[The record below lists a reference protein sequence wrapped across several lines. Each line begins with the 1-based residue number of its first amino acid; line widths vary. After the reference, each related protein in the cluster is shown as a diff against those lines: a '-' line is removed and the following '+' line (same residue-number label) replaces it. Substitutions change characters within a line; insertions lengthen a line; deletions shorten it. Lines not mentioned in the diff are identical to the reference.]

1 MLFYQNIIKTDKK
14 QQKGRAGME
23 AFAIKLTRLRKR
35 RLLSGM
41 EMAKRLNVSQSTY
54 YNYENG
60 VTEPTVSILQNICRV
75 LGCRPQDLAD
85 FPEAMLTDQEWE
97 EAERRN
103 KGGGRR

>member
-1 MLFYQNIIKTDKK
+1 MSEA
-14 QQKGRAGME
+14 KGEPEFQGLPA
-23 AFAIKLTRLRKR
+23 APQPLP
-35 RLLSGM
+35 LLATATLISCHPV
-41 EMAKRLNVSQSTY
+41 RV
-54 YNYENG
+54 G